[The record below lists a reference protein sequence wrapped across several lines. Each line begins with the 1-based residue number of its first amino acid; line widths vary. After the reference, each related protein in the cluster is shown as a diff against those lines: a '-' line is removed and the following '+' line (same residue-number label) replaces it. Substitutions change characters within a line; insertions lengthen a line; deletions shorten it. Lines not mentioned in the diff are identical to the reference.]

1 MTKSRS
7 IDLLLISA
15 CALPYTLF
23 LGIAAQAIGLYL
35 FGALLPTVA
44 VVKMKITLPRRHLR
58 ILGLALLIVWITFP
72 LANLLNI
79 VFDSQLNWQWKVI
92 FKSNCPSSVGIL
104 GIYFLILSYLRFS
117 YAPEVRILSAEKL
130 WTSLAFRT
138 LLRHWK
144 LAGLAFLS
152 FIVLQLFTGI
162 NLRRNVEDVDQY
174 LMFGSVYRVWG
185 LYGHQ
190 LSLASVC
197 LAHGIFFAWLLRQAY
212 HRPEIKSID
221 AKILAPIKKD
231 LASIGLINAFIL
243 AATGG
248 RTATI
253 IFAVTV
259 CLVFISKELL
269 RRFSWALISMVV
281 SCAVFIYL
289 RLKPFLAD
297 PQDFEMK
304 FQRIS
309 FWRVHWR
316 IFLDHPWIGRGFGVL
331 QAGERVEYYNRLG
344 YENLKDKFNA
354 HNFYLETL
362 TNLGVI
368 FTAVTAA
375 ALYRAAKEMWL
386 FCKKYHATIIGQGFA
401 LSLVMNALHGFTQN
415 TFFDSHV
422 VFGYWYLF
430 IPFFWLIIF
439 SPFVEQQEITTEVRR
454 FP

>member
-23 LGIAAQAIGLYL
+23 LGITAQAIGLYL
-35 FGALLPTVA
+35 LGALLPAVA
-44 VVKMKITLPRRHLR
+44 AVKMKIPLPRRHLR

-92 FKSNCPSSVGIL
+92 FKSNCPSSVAVL
-104 GIYFLILSYLRFS
+104 GTYFFILSYLRFS
-117 YAPEVRILSAEKL
+117 DAPEVRILSAKTL

-144 LAGLAFLS
+144 IAGLAFLS

-162 NLRRNVEDVDQY
+162 NLRHNIEDVDHHR
-174 LMFGSVYRVWG
+174 MFGSVYRVWG
-185 LYGHQ
+185 FYGHQ

-197 LAHGIFFAWLLRQAY
+197 LAHGIFFAWLLRQTY
-212 HRPEIKSID
+212 HNAEIKNGD
-221 AKILAPIKKD
+221 PNMLAPIKRD
-231 LASIGLINAFIL
+231 LVTIGLINAFIL

-248 RTATI
+248 RIATV
-253 IFAVTV
+253 IFALTV
-259 CLVFISKELL
+259 CLIFISKELL
-269 RRFSWALISMVV
+269 RRFSWALISMVIA
-281 SCAVFIYL
+281 CAVFIYL
-289 RLKPFLAD
+289 RLKPFIDD

-304 FQRIS
+304 LQRIS

-331 QAGERVEYYNRLG
+331 HAGERVEYYNRLG
-344 YENLKDKFNA
+344 YENLKDKYNA

-375 ALYRAAKEMWL
+375 ALYRAAKEMWV
-386 FCKKYHATIIGQGFA
+386 FCKKYNATIIGKGFA
-401 LSLVMNALHGFTQN
+401 LSLVMNAVHGFTQN

-430 IPFFWLIIF
+430 IPFFWLIVF
-439 SPFVEQQEITTEVRR
+439 SPFVEQE
-454 FP
+454 

>member
-7 IDLLLISA
+7 IDLLLMSA
-15 CALPYTLF
+15 YALPYTLF
-23 LGIAAQAIGLYL
+23 LGISAQAIGLYV
-35 FGALLPTVA
+35 FGGLLPA
-44 VVKMKITLPRRHLR
+44 IAAAKMKITLPRRHLR
-58 ILGLALLIVWITFP
+58 IVGLALFIVWMTFP

-79 VFDSQLNWQWKVI
+79 VFDSQLNWEWKVI
-92 FKSNCPSSVGIL
+92 FKSNCPSSVAVFGGL
-104 GIYFLILSYLRFS
+104 FFILSYLRFS
-117 YAPEVRILSAEKL
+117 YGPEVRILSAKQL
-130 WTSLAFRT
+130 WTSHAFRT
-138 LLRHWK
+138 LLYHWK
-144 LAGLAFLS
+144 IAGLVFLS

-162 NLRRNVEDVDQY
+162 NFRGNVEDVDQH

-185 LYGHQ
+185 FYGHQ

-197 LAHGIFFAWLLRQAY
+197 LAHGIFFAWLLRQTYQNA
-212 HRPEIKSID
+212 EIKIID
-221 AKILAPIKKD
+221 ATILAPIKKD

-259 CLVFISKELL
+259 CLIFISKELL
-269 RRFSWALISMVV
+269 QRFSWALISMVIA
-281 SCAVFIYL
+281 CAVFIYL
-289 RLKPFLAD
+289 RFKPFLDD
-297 PQDFEMK
+297 PKHFEMK

-354 HNFYLETL
+354 HNFYLEAL

-368 FTAVTAA
+368 FTIVSVA
-375 ALYRAAKEMWL
+375 ALYRAAKEMWV
-386 FCKKYHATIIGQGFA
+386 FCKKYQATIIGQGFA

-430 IPFFWLIIF
+430 IPFFWLIVF
-439 SPFVEQQEITTEVRR
+439 SPFVEQQ
-454 FP
+454 